1 MSAGSKCLE
10 NMTAGRLQDI
20 MVILRNQCNN
30 KANLL
35 VPLDSASHSLLREY
49 TYVLKGIGIV
59 YITITPRAA
68 WGHPTGRQDR
78 KGVFVVFSQRN
89 CFSGRNTQGHFKMSA
104 GSHCFENMIAGMPQ
118 EGIVMVRNQCK
129 NEENLVVTHD
139 LKFWSQ
145 PFSFEGVHILS

>member
-10 NMTAGRLQDI
+10 NMIAGRLQDI

-35 VPLDSASHSLLREY
+35 VTLDSASHSLLREY

-78 KGVFVVFSQRN
+78 KEVFVVLSQRS
-89 CFSGRNTQGHFKMSA
+89 CFSGRKIQGNFEMSA
-104 GSHCFENMIAGMPQ
+104 GLQCFEIMIAGRPQ